1 MVTKTEEKLFKEI
14 QEIKKETKIL
24 KDLIFLLLKDPEGEY
39 KKKFINRIR
48 KKAKIKPQYV
58 FNNKKDFLRH
68 IYYYA

>member
-24 KDLIFLLLKDPEGEY
+24 KDLFFLLLKDPEGEY
-39 KKKFINRIR
+39 KKTFINRIQ

-58 FNNKKDFLRH
+58 FTNKKDFLRH

>member
-39 KKKFINRIR
+39 KKTFINRIQ
-48 KKAKIKPQYV
+48 KKAKAKPRYV
-58 FNNKKDFLRH
+58 FTNKKDFLKH

>member
-39 KKKFINRIR
+39 KKTFINRIR
-48 KKAKIKPQYV
+48 KKSKAKPQYV
-58 FNNKKDFLRH
+58 FTNKKDFLKQIRS
-68 IYYYA
+68 

>member
-39 KKKFINRIR
+39 KKTFINRIR
-48 KKAKIKPQYV
+48 KKPKQNLIM
-58 FNNKKDFLRH
+58 FLPTRKTF
-68 IYYYA
+68 

>member
-39 KKKFINRIR
+39 KKTFINRIQ

-58 FNNKKDFLRH
+58 FTNKKDFLKQIRS
-68 IYYYA
+68 

>member
-24 KDLIFLLLKDPEGEY
+24 KDFIFLLLKDPEGEY
-39 KKKFINRIR
+39 KKTFINRIR
-48 KKAKIKPQYV
+48 KKAKAKHQYF

>member
-39 KKKFINRIR
+39 KKTFINRIR
-48 KKAKIKPQYV
+48 KKAKAKPHYI
-58 FNNKKDFLRH
+58 FTNKKDFLKQIRS
-68 IYYYA
+68 

>member
-39 KKKFINRIR
+39 RKSFINRIL
-48 KKAKIKPQYV
+48 KKAKTKPQYV
-58 FNNKKDFLRH
+58 FTNKKEFLRH
-68 IYYYA
+68 IYYNA

>member
-1 MVTKTEEKLFKEI
+1 MATKTEEKLFKEI

-39 KKKFINRIR
+39 KKTFINRIR
-48 KKAKIKPQYV
+48 KKAKIKHQYV

>member
-39 KKKFINRIR
+39 KKTFINRIQ
-48 KKAKIKPQYV
+48 KKSQ
-58 FNNKKDFLRH
+58 NKTSICF
-68 IYYYA
+68 Y

>member
-39 KKKFINRIR
+39 RKTFINHIQKKPKQNLSMFLPIR
-48 KKAKIKPQYV
+48 KT
-58 FNNKKDFLRH
+58 F
-68 IYYYA
+68 

>member
-39 KKKFINRIR
+39 KKTFINRIQ

-58 FNNKKDFLRH
+58 FTNKKDFLRH